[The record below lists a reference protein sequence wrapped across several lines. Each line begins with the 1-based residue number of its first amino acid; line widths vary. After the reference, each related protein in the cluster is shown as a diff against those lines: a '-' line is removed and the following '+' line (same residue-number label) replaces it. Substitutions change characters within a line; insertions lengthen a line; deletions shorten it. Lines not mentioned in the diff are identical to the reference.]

1 MRACAFW
8 CKNSQNV
15 RQGKVFSH
23 FSFSLLRVLSSIVDK
38 FRAKCYLCTTNTQA
52 GVVAAAPAVN
62 KNKMTPRQF
71 LRDWSLPIAM
81 IGGVAMYLL
90 YVNIP
95 LFDGTHHLAA
105 RAVGVVQPLLI
116 FSMLFVTFCKVRY
129 NELKPCKWHF
139 ILLLFQLLAFAGIA
153 LFIAGFRG
161 ISPAAKVLL
170 EAAML
175 CLLCPTATA
184 AAVITAKLGGSA
196 ASLITYTMLINVS
209 VAVVA
214 PFLITLSHPVDGL
227 SFFSSFMLIM
237 GKVFPLLLFPLLCA
251 ELLRKFVPRL
261 HSLFV
266 TSGRNLPFYLWLVAL
281 SLAIAMTA
289 RAIAHSN
296 LSWLVM
302 AGIAVVSLACCLA
315 QFAIGR
321 AVASRYGERITGG
334 QALGQKNTVFAIWF
348 AYTFLT
354 PVTAIAGGFY
364 SLWHNIVNT
373 RQLYRHN
380 HGK

>member
-1 MRACAFW
+1 MA
-8 CKNSQNV
+8 
-15 RQGKVFSH
+15 
-23 FSFSLLRVLSSIVDK
+23 
-38 FRAKCYLCTTNTQA
+38 
-52 GVVAAAPAVN
+52 
-62 KNKMTPRQF
+62 MRQF

-81 IGGVAMYLL
+81 IGGVVMYLI

-95 LFDGTHHLAA
+95 VFDGTHDVAV
-105 RAVGVVQPLLI
+105 RIVGVMQPLLI
-116 FSMLFVTFCKVRY
+116 FSMLFITFCKVRY
-129 NELKPCKWHF
+129 NELKPRKWHF
-139 ILLLFQLLAFAGIA
+139 ILLAFQLLAFAGIS

-161 ISPAAKVLL
+161 ISPALRVLL

-209 VAVVA
+209 IAITA
-214 PFLITLSHPVDGL
+214 PFFITLSHPVEGV
-227 SFFSSFMLIM
+227 SFTSSFLLIM
-237 GKVFPLLLFPLLCA
+237 GKVFPLLLFPLICA
-251 ELLRKFVPRL
+251 ELLRKFIPRL
-261 HSLFV
+261 HEIFV
-266 TSGRNLPFYLWLVAL
+266 TKGRNLPFYLWLVAL

-296 LSWLVM
+296 LSLSVM
-302 AGIAVVSLACCLA
+302 AGIAVVSLVCCFA

-321 AVASRYGERITGG
+321 MVAVRYGEKITGG

-373 RQLYRHN
+373 RQLYKHN
-380 HGK
+380 H

>member
-1 MRACAFW
+1 MR
-8 CKNSQNV
+8 
-15 RQGKVFSH
+15 
-23 FSFSLLRVLSSIVDK
+23 I
-38 FRAKCYLCTTNTQA
+38 
-52 GVVAAAPAVN
+52 
-62 KNKMTPRQF
+62 RQF

-95 LFDGTHHLAA
+95 MFDATHAFA
-105 RAVGVVQPLLI
+105 MQVVGVLQPLLI
-116 FSMLFVTFCKVRY
+116 FLMLFVTFCKVRY
-129 NELKPCKWHF
+129 NELKPRSWHF
-139 ILLLFQLLAFAGIA
+139 ILLAFQLLVFIGIS
-153 LFIAGFRG
+153 LFIAVFRT
-161 ISPAAKVLL
+161 ISPAVRVLL

-209 VAVVA
+209 VAAVA
-214 PFLITLSHPVDGL
+214 PFFITLSHPVEGV
-227 SFFSSFMLIM
+227 SFLSSFLLIM
-237 GKVFPLLLFPLLCA
+237 SKVFPLLLLPLLCA
-251 ELLRKFVPRL
+251 EMLRKFAPRL
-261 HSLFV
+261 HDMFV

-289 RAIAHSN
+289 RAIAHTN

-302 AGIAVVSLACCLA
+302 MGIAVVSLVCCLA

-321 AVASRYGERITGG
+321 AVAARYGERITGG

-373 RQLYRHN
+373 RQLYKHN
-380 HGK
+380 HKK